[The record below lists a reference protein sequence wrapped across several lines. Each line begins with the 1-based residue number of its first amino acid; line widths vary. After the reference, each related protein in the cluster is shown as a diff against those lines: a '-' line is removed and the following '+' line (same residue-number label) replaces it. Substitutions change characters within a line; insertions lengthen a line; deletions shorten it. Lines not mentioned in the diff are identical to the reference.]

1 MTASTPTRGEPRVGP
16 DEAGGRRDLERADGE
31 ASRRT
36 GTSRGSARKR
46 SITWRKMRR
55 SGWMYALMAPG
66 FAYFL
71 LFHYVPLAG
80 NAVAFQDYSPFLGI
94 RGSQWVGWTNFVA
107 LVTDPQAINAIKNT
121 LIISL
126 LQIAFAFPAPILLAL
141 LLNSLVS
148 TKIKRFI
155 QSVVYLPH
163 FISWVIIVSIWQDVL
178 GGTGPITGLLASLGL
193 GHINIMTNPSTFKL
207 LVTVQVIWK
216 DIGWGT
222 IIFFAAMLSIPSELY
237 ESAACD
243 RAGALRRMWHVT
255 LPGILPVT
263 LLLLILRLGHVLS
276 VGFEQIILQQPAVGV
291 QVSDVLDTF
300 VYNRGLVGGDWGIA
314 TAAGLVKGVIG
325 TALVLG
331 ANKLAKRAGT
341 EGLF

>member
-1 MTASTPTRGEPRVGP
+1 
-16 DEAGGRRDLERADGE
+16 
-31 ASRRT
+31 
-36 GTSRGSARKR
+36 
-46 SITWRKMRR
+46 MRR
-55 SGWMYALMAPG
+55 SGWMYALMLPG
-66 FAYFL
+66 LVYFIV
-71 LFHYVPLAG
+71 FHYVPLAG
-80 NAVAFQDYSPFLGI
+80 NAVAFQDYSPFLGVQ
-94 RGSQWVGWTNFVA
+94 GSDWVGWSNFVA
-107 LVTDPQAINAIKNT
+107 LLTDPQAINAIKNT
-121 LIISL
+121 LIVSL
-126 LQIAFAFPAPILLAL
+126 LQIVFAFPAPILLAL
-141 LLNSLVS
+141 LLNSLLS
-148 TKIKRFI
+148 TKITRFV

-178 GGTGPITGLLASLGL
+178 GGAGPVSELFASLGL
-193 GHINIMTNPSTFKL
+193 GHINIMTNPDTFKIL
-207 LVTVQVIWK
+207 ITSQVIWK

-222 IIFFAAMLSIPSELY
+222 IIYFAAMLSIPTDLY

-243 RAGALRRMWHVT
+243 CAGPLRRMWHVT

-263 LLLLILRLGHVLS
+263 LLLLIIRLGHVLS